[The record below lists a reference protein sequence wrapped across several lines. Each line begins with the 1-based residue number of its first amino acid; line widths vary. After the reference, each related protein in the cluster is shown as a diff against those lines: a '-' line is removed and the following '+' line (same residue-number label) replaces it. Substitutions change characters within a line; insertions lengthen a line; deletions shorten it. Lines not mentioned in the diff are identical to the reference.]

1 VKGTFSPSGIRAFSI
16 NERGRGCVG
25 RVAFLVVGPVTVGAV
40 IARGRGGVVVVVV
53 DPTGM
58 GRRAAGAIVM

>member
-40 IARGRGGVVVVVV
+40 IGRGRGGVVVVV
-53 DPTGM
+53 DSTGM